1 MILAHI
7 IIGTFPAENH
17 FSWFWFLGSVIPD
30 IDHIFIILKN
40 KLFSINKVIDSI
52 INEEKYGIKYKTKY
66 IHSILGGLL
75 ISLIVSLISFSG
87 SVYFFSGYML
97 HLALDFLDKDE
108 KQYFYPLKIK
118 NKGWLPIF
126 SKLEIFFTIILLL
139 ISIKI
144 YV

>member
-7 IIGTFPAENH
+7 IIGTLPVENN
-17 FSWFWFLGSVIPD
+17 FSWFWFMGSVIPD
-30 IDHIFIILKN
+30 IDHIFIIFKN
-40 KLFSINKVIDSI
+40 KLFSVNKLIDSI
-52 INEEKYGIKYKTKY
+52 ANEEKYGIRYKTKY
-66 IHSILGGLL
+66 THSILGGLL
-75 ISLIVSLISFSG
+75 ISIIVSLISFSG
-87 SVYFFSGYML
+87 GAYFFAGYML

-118 NKGWLPIF
+118 IKGWLPIF
-126 SKLEIFFTIILLL
+126 SKTEIVFTIILLL

>member
-7 IIGTFPAENH
+7 IIGTLPAENH

-30 IDHIFIILKN
+30 IDHIFIIFKN
-40 KLFSINKVIDSI
+40 KLFSINKLVDSVV
-52 INEEKYGIKYKTKY
+52 NEEKYGIRYKTKY
-66 IHSILGGLL
+66 GHSILGGLL
-75 ISLIVSLISFSG
+75 LSLIVFVISFSG
-87 SVYFFSGYML
+87 GIYFFSGYML
-97 HLALDFLDKDE
+97 HLALDFPDKDE

-118 NKGWLPIF
+118 IKGWLPIF
-126 SKLEIFFTIILLL
+126 SKTEIVFTIILLL

>member
-7 IIGTFPAENH
+7 IIGTFPVENH

-30 IDHIFIILKN
+30 IDHIVVIFKN
-40 KLFSINKVIDSI
+40 KLFSANKLLDSI
-52 INEEKYGIKYKTKY
+52 TNEEKYGIRYKTKY
-66 IHSILGGLL
+66 LHSILGGLL
-75 ISLIVSLISFSG
+75 LTAVVAFISFSG
-87 SVYFFSGYML
+87 GVYFFAGYIL

-118 NKGWLPIF
+118 FKGWLPIF
-126 SKLEIFFTIILLL
+126 SKPEIVFTIILLL